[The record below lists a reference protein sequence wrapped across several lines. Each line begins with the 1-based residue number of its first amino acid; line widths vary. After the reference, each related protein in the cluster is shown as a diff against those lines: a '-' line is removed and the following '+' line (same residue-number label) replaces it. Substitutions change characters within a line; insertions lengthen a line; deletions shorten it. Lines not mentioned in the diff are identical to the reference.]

1 MDAETPK
8 KKSKKKRGG
17 WCQRVPDPLGIWGP
31 DGLAVKARNVCC
43 ESDAYVVDDEFDD
56 EFDDSE
62 IASNNDSSG
71 PVIDEGSWDGV
82 YRIPMSLRVYSFRS
96 LNSKNIYTP
105 MNTDIDEMR
114 THDIPNDF
122 RLDDEFLG

>member
-8 KKSKKKRGG
+8 KKSNKKRGG

-31 DGLAVKARNVCC
+31 DGLAVKARDFCC
-43 ESDAYVVDDEFDD
+43 ELDIEFDGN
-56 EFDDSE
+56 E
-62 IASNNDSSG
+62 IAGNNDSSG
-71 PVIDEGSWDGV
+71 PVIDEGPWDGV
-82 YRIPMSLRVYSFRS
+82 YRVPMSLRVYSFRS

-105 MNTDIDEMR
+105 MNTDANEKG

-122 RLDDEFLG
+122 RLDDEFFG